1 MPSPLVFTDGF
12 LPRAVVTAF
21 LLSLRI
27 RPVVGE
33 PYGRAGGQALLW
45 ERSERAQGVAKIV
58 PLTERLSGMCGS
70 VRH

>member
-1 MPSPLVFTDGF
+1 MPRPVMGNYDG
-12 LPRAVVTAF
+12 AVVSGFFYVST
-21 LLSLRI
+21 RI
-27 RPVVGE
+27 RPVVGD
-33 PYGRAGGQALLW
+33 PYGRTGGQALLW